1 MTRGVRVTLQTFH
14 CKATAI
20 AYIGRHGPK
29 LACGRQ
35 GAGNDLLI
43 LTRPVS
49 PARLPPGPQD
59 NTIRSLATVA
69 ADHIVTVDL
78 VVVGQAY
85 CDIATLGELATTTG
99 GTVYCYTPYNP
110 LSDFDQ
116 LVNDLSW
123 NVARLQVGHVAG
135 SEGGC
140 GPARARFVGSVVL
153 LVQLERTRHGVAAV
167 RSGTREVHKQGL
179 T

>member
-1 MTRGVRVTLQTFH
+1 MPGFSV
-14 CKATAI
+14 KAGA
-20 AYIGRHGPK
+20 
-29 LACGRQ
+29 Q
-35 GAGNDLLI
+35 AGNVRGAVARCEVGSVTFVAFLVLARGQQSPISGRLCGDGNDSRA
-43 LTRPVS
+43 LTFPVS
-49 PARLPPGPQD
+49 PAWLPSGPQD

-123 NVARLQVGHVAG
+123 NVARLQVGAWKGVREAAG
-135 SEGGC
+135 
-140 GPARARFVGSVVL
+140 
-153 LVQLERTRHGVAAV
+153 QAAPC
-167 RSGTREVHKQGL
+167 RE
-179 T
+179 